1 MQLARVRTRTQSRA
15 VRPRVGLEAAS
26 CPGRAHD
33 KGDTQPCLGSPQ
45 TRTGPCPSARCIY
58 SSFIPTHARL
68 LSRSGK
74 ADMRESEVGG
84 VDREREGGSESRAR
98 GLPAS
103 TRGHTRPHAR
113 THNGFHF
120 LRCPPA
126 FMNISGFVTSIAA
139 AYKAFRHGDNFT
151 R

>member
-1 MQLARVRTRTQSRA
+1 MRVVGGGGAGGGRSEMGKRSYGIHTYPHTSTRT
-15 VRPRVGLEAAS
+15 
-26 CPGRAHD
+26 H
-33 KGDTQPCLGSPQ
+33 
-45 TRTGPCPSARCIY
+45 
-58 SSFIPTHARL
+58 TH
-68 LSRSGK
+68 
-74 ADMRESEVGG
+74 
-84 VDREREGGSESRAR
+84 
-98 GLPAS
+98 
-103 TRGHTRPHAR
+103 PHAR